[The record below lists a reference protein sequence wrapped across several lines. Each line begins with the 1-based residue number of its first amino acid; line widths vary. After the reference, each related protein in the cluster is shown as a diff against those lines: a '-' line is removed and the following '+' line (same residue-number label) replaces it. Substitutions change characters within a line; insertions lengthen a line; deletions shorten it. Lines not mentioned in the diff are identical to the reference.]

1 MGQLRAL
8 GFSIGGKDE
17 MSEMK
22 KLIVID
28 GDPQIAISNFDQ
40 HEGWGLYG
48 DGAVCLT
55 RHYDGDM
62 DGAGSVS
69 FEGAIFITSEA
80 IPGVIAALKEFS
92 A

>member
-1 MGQLRAL
+1 
-8 GFSIGGKDE
+8 

-22 KLIVID
+22 KLIVIA
-28 GDPQIAISNFDQ
+28 GDPEIAISNFDQ
-40 HEGWGLYG
+40 REGWGLYG

-69 FEGAIFITSEA
+69 LESAIFITREA
-80 IPGVIAALKEFS
+80 IPDIIAALKEFL